1 MIPRRGKP
9 SYLLIHTQF
18 LIYLFM
24 GLSTSMKCRPEHER
38 LMSGKAKP
46 RLINKTADVL
56 RKNVFMTS
64 VRLGGKS

>member
-1 MIPRRGKP
+1 
-9 SYLLIHTQF
+9 
-18 LIYLFM
+18 
-24 GLSTSMKCRPEHER
+24 MKCRPEHER